1 MPTSKI
7 IRNVIM
13 LIMLVIII
21 ASLILIAFF
30 AYYYLFN
37 NLKEGLTSG
46 TSIKPYNIATATLLA
61 SNAIASANA
70 EYPNACNGPI
80 TNKNVQ
86 SGLRALDATGITN
99 PVLAIFN
106 ARCNWIWSDAVA
118 NTGTVTTET
127 IQTRRI
133 KARQLAIEGVNNI
146 IVPAACSSATNRT
159 IQGALG
165 ALNINTCDP
174 TSVIYNNTCTWNW
187 ACDTDD
193 PYYQYNAAATLLATN
208 TPAVNTTAANTTA
221 ANTPAVNTTSANQIA
236 LLQNNVKI
244 AQDKLEKFIGYT
256 NEYTNELET
265 VDNKLDTAQYEKK
278 QAQDAIDRAAA
289 SIPSA
294 KTLQDTITAQTDK
307 ILADSKILTG
317 KEEQA
322 KLKVK
327 MVTTQAVVATARAEL
342 QDAKSKLIAAQGNAS
357 ASINANPPSVIAT
370 TAGTPSGYQN
380 TSQFDSVPGLTTG
393 DNNARAITQY
403 FGNLLQNLLTI
414 VKHDQTHN
422 AIANAHNILTNS
434 GNRAYSTNL
443 VSSQSALNPQAGYP
457 TMNYPSSSTTD
468 LADYSSVNASNVNAN
483 TRNSQSCS
491 GSYPLAYNCVS
502 TSIDF

>member
-1 MPTSKI
+1 M
-7 IRNVIM
+7 
-13 LIMLVIII
+13 
-21 ASLILIAFF
+21 
-30 AYYYLFN
+30 
-37 NLKEGLTSG
+37 
-46 TSIKPYNIATATLLA
+46 
-61 SNAIASANA
+61 
-70 EYPNACNGPI
+70 
-80 TNKNVQ
+80 
-86 SGLRALDATGITN
+86 
-99 PVLAIFN
+99 
-106 ARCNWIWSDAVA
+106 
-118 NTGTVTTET
+118 
-127 IQTRRI
+127 
-133 KARQLAIEGVNNI
+133 
-146 IVPAACSSATNRT
+146 
-159 IQGALG
+159 
-165 ALNINTCDP
+165 
-174 TSVIYNNTCTWNW
+174 
-187 ACDTDD
+187 
-193 PYYQYNAAATLLATN
+193 
-208 TPAVNTTAANTTA
+208 
-221 ANTPAVNTTSANQIA
+221 
-236 LLQNNVKI
+236 KI

-256 NEYTNELET
+256 NEYTNDLET

-307 ILADSKILTG
+307 ILADAKILTA
-317 KEEQA
+317 KQDQA

-327 MVTTQAVVATARAEL
+327 LETSQANVAKVKAEL
-342 QDAKSKLIAAQGNAS
+342 DDAKSKLIATQTAAQAS
-357 ASINANPPSVIAT
+357 ATALTNTSSLSNLPVNANPPSVIAT

-434 GNRAYSTNL
+434 GNTAYSTNL